1 MESDIKCLEC
11 GKITRKVELGKIFY
25 ALESPSKTIL
35 IENTIICPKCSKDIS
50 NGKCALK
57 INETLM
63 KLVAAN
69 ISISIG
75 EIPEHLSGTY
85 YLNKKEYEKTRMI
98 CKSKPKMVSK
108 F

>member
-11 GKITRKVELGKIFY
+11 DKITRKVELGETICNIDK
-25 ALESPSKTIL
+25 PSETIL
-35 IENTIICPKCSKDIS
+35 VKEVIICPKCNKDIS

-57 INETLM
+57 TNDTLM
-63 KLVAAN
+63 RLVAAN

-75 EIPEHLSGTY
+75 SVPKHLMRAYSVDNNIY
-85 YLNKKEYEKTRMI
+85 RNVKSAF
-98 CKSKPKMVSK
+98 KSKPKLISK